1 MEGHDTFVAAVAFLC
16 ESAIDACAAAEVVL
30 DEVALFVFHQANARI
45 LSAVAERLQIDPAR
59 VVDAIGDV
67 GNTSAASLPLAL
79 AAADEDGRLHAGERV
94 LLGAVGA
101 GFTYGAAVLEWG
113 RG

>member
-16 ESAIDACAAAEVVL
+16 EATVDACAEADVAL
-30 DEVALFVFHQANARI
+30 DEVDLFIYHQANARI
-45 LSAVAERLQIDPAR
+45 LSAVAERLRIDPRR
-59 VVDAIGDV
+59 VLDAIGDI

-79 AAADEDGRLHAGERV
+79 AAANDDGRLKAGDRV

-101 GFTYGAAVLEWG
+101 GFNYGAALLEWG
-113 RG
+113 RA

>member
-1 MEGHDTFVAAVAFLC
+1 MFVAAVAFLC
-16 ESAIDACAAAEVVL
+16 EATIDACAQAG
-30 DEVALFVFHQANARI
+30 VALGALDLLVYHQANARI
-45 LSAVAERLQIDPAR
+45 LSAVAERLGVEPAR
-59 VVDAIGDV
+59 VVNAIGEV

-79 AAADEDGRLHAGERV
+79 AAANDDRRLKPGDRV

-113 RG
+113 RA